1 MCVFCGEVGFTMQ
14 YKDDFFFLN
23 TCTFKTVIYYD
34 KVDVYAV

>member
-14 YKDDFFFLN
+14 YKDDFFLN